1 MSIDRGECHRSSG
14 HSRRAELG
22 TGDLPPFFE
31 EPVHRGTDSGIRI
44 VVGLFWAAVARHRAG
59 SSATVFFACAPSWLP
74 SGLRLSSQRGGFW
87 WRTIS
92 GERRVES
99 FPLQLLA
106 GSALCQTLP
115 FLSSPSFH
123 FSSLLSCPFPP
134 QRLFEAVFRGFSH
147 KSVIRQSLPNHP
159 SPSDSGI
166 FLHRQRTGVS
176 TPSGPQEALFPR
188 RQLLCLLMLTNKLCK
203 SGSSL

>member
-1 MSIDRGECHRSSG
+1 MLLHESGATRLLQIESSFPRRPSASSVYGRRSVLPTFFRLAQTLPCHRRISTGSRGTGCRLRDMRSVDRGESLRSSG

-115 FLSSPSFH
+115 FLSPPS
-123 FSSLLSCPFPP
+123 
-134 QRLFEAVFRGFSH
+134 
-147 KSVIRQSLPNHP
+147 
-159 SPSDSGI
+159 
-166 FLHRQRTGVS
+166 
-176 TPSGPQEALFPR
+176 
-188 RQLLCLLMLTNKLCK
+188 
-203 SGSSL
+203 